1 MPLLDVQKER
11 IHYVSRRR
19 GEEHLPPVLF
29 IHGAGGS
36 HQHWLYQVRDLPTTV
51 YAVDLPG
58 HGRSDGSGRDTVGGY
73 ADWIVHFLDAAQIER
88 AVLAGHSM
96 GGAIV
101 LDMALRYPERV
112 TGLGLVS
119 TGARLRVA
127 PVILDGMR
135 AGPEQTVH
143 LIGDWLFGSQAPQE
157 MVEMARRQ
165 MAEVPATVLHG
176 DFLAC
181 DAFDVRDRLDGITAP
196 AIVVSGTEDRMT
208 PVYLAAAL
216 RDRLPAARLHVVHGA
231 GHMVM
236 IERPESVTRALGR
249 FLASLP
255 AAQPPAH

>member
-1 MPLLDVQKER
+1 MPFFQVEGQPA
-11 IHYVSRRR
+11 HYVSRQRE
-19 GEEHLPPVLF
+19 GERLPPVLL

-36 HQHWLYQVRDLPTTV
+36 HQQWLYQVRDLPTTV
-51 YAVDLPG
+51 YGVDLPA
-58 HGRSDGSGRDTVGGY
+58 HGRSDGPGRETVGGY
-73 ADWIVHFLDAAQIER
+73 ADWIVHLMDAARIER

-96 GGAIV
+96 GGAIALEV
-101 LDMALRYPERV
+101 ALRCPERV

-127 PVILDGMR
+127 PVILDGIR
-135 AGPEQTVH
+135 ADPKQTIQ
-143 LIGDWLFGSQAPQE
+143 LIGDWLFSSQAPQE

-165 MAEVPATVLHG
+165 MTEVPADVLHG

-181 DAFDVRDRLDGITAP
+181 DAFDVRDGLGSITAP
-196 AIVVSGTEDRMT
+196 AIVVGGTEDRMT
-208 PVYLAAAL
+208 PVYLATAM

-236 IERPESVTRALGR
+236 IERPESVSRALAR

-255 AAQPPAH
+255 AAQPPAP